1 MLGGKFDIFICMA
14 LGVVYFPAAY
24 GDACPLILS
33 SLSENS
39 QLTKIKQSKA
49 ILNTQYNSGSST
61 TLSVSCTLS
70 APNIAVTWD
79 GPDPDVAFYDLVGA
93 AGNLVTHRPAAEV
106 VKFSKQCRQ
115 EALKDNTEIA
125 TIERKGMAIEC
136 QAFERDGGGTT
147 ITVFAE

>member
-1 MLGGKFDIFICMA
+1 MKYYWGLKVFLTAIGFSWDLNASPCNT
-14 LGVVYFPAAY
+14 
-24 GDACPLILS
+24 ILS
-33 SLSENS
+33 DFSKEHY
-39 QLTKIKQSKA
+39 LTQTKQAEGREITEYSSGP
-49 ILNTQYNSGSST
+49 NTK
-61 TLSVSCTLS
+61 LSVSCTLS

-115 EALKDNTEIA
+115 EALKDNVEIA